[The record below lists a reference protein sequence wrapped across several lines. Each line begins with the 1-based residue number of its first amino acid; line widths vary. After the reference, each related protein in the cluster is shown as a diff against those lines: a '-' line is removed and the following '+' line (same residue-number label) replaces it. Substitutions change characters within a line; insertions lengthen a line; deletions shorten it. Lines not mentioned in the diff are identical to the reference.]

1 VRFRSARVSRRS
13 ASRELSSSEL
23 SSLAEDVSFFVF
35 GPVET
40 VPSKV
45 DIKSTDVAEEEEEE
59 GEETSSSRSSPRR
72 GSARVPRSEPSAVA
86 APFFFPRVGDAF
98 FLRGGDESVARAI
111 GCFIGSSSRS
121 ALDSNRSVTGATA
134 TPRFRVI

>member
-59 GEETSSSRSSPRR
+59 GRETSSSRSSPRR
-72 GSARVPRSEPSAVA
+72 GSARVPRLEPSAVA

-98 FLRGGDESVARAI
+98 FLRGGESVARAI